1 MTVTKEKITA
11 MLSSKLGLS
20 NSLCEEIVNA
30 IFSNILETAFT
41 EKLTLKNFGSFEI
54 SEKKPRPGINFHT
67 KLPVT
72 IESKRI
78 LRFTPSAN
86 LKTLINESSEKNV
99 SKKDTGKNI

>member
-1 MTVTKEKITA
+1 MTVTKEKVA
-11 MLSSKLGLS
+11 AALSSRLGLP

-41 EKLTLKNFGSFEI
+41 KKLTLKNFGSFEI

-78 LRFTPSAN
+78 LRFIPSAN

-99 SKKDTGKNI
+99 PRKDAGKNI